1 MRRRAFITLL
11 GGAAVLRCAARA
23 RQPAMPAMEET
34 ATSAR
39 TGGRRFWLAAA
50 AAGAFLLVATCAT
63 EASAHVKWFC
73 AFDVAG
79 QPRGLENV
87 LCPDFEELVG
97 LAVAFLLLGCLV
109 DGSAL
114 GNALMRACN
123 RVTSA
128 LRDNT
133 EILVRAVCGFFFVSL
148 WTKQGILLTP
158 ELATASPL
166 VPWLQLAIAT
176 GLIWRRTMALSGL
189 GIVLLFGLAV
199 RDYGIFHLADYP
211 IFLGLGAYLA
221 LIGLQRDLFG
231 MRPLDIARYAAAIT
245 LMWASIEKWAYPEWT
260 FPLLTVHPSLTLGF
274 NEEFFMRAAGVI
286 EFTLSFALL
295 WTPLVRRAS
304 AIVLAAMFTSA
315 TFEFG
320 QLDVI
325 GHAPIVVVL
334 LAIIGD
340 DVVTVT
346 RPSWSR
352 TAVPAAYCVAL
363 AGFLTIYY
371 VVHALLFGTHIA

>member
-1 MRRRAFITLL
+1 
-11 GGAAVLRCAARA
+11 
-23 RQPAMPAMEET
+23 
-34 ATSAR
+34 
-39 TGGRRFWLAAA
+39 
-50 AAGAFLLVATCAT
+50 
-63 EASAHVKWFC
+63 
-73 AFDVAG
+73 
-79 QPRGLENV
+79 
-87 LCPDFEELVG
+87 
-97 LAVAFLLLGCLV
+97 
-109 DGSAL
+109 
-114 GNALMRACN
+114 
-123 RVTSA
+123 
-128 LRDNT
+128 
-133 EILVRAVCGFFFVSL
+133 
-148 WTKQGILLTP
+148 
-158 ELATASPL
+158 
-166 VPWLQLAIAT
+166 
-176 GLIWRRTMALSGL
+176 
-189 GIVLLFGLAV
+189 
-199 RDYGIFHLADYP
+199 
-211 IFLGLGAYLA
+211 LA

>member
-1 MRRRAFITLL
+1 MRLSQIVTLL
-11 GGAAVLRCAARA
+11 RA
-23 RQPAMPAMEET
+23 TAPLPASRTRQSAMPVTEET
-34 ATSAR
+34 AMSSR
-39 TGGRRFWLAAA
+39 MSGRRVAAA
-50 AAGAFLLVATCAT
+50 AASAVLLVATSAT
-63 EASAHVKWFC
+63 EAGAHIKWFC

-79 QPRGLENV
+79 QPRGFENV

-97 LAVAFLLLGCLV
+97 LAVAFLMLGCLV

-114 GNALMRACN
+114 GNALMRAFN
-123 RVTSA
+123 RVTGA
-128 LRDNT
+128 LRADI
-133 EILVRAVCGFFFVSL
+133 EILVRATCGFFFVAL

-158 ELATASPL
+158 ELVTTSPFI
-166 VPWLQLAIAT
+166 PWLQLAIAA
-176 GLIWRRTMALSGL
+176 GLIWRRTMPLSGL
-189 GIVLLFGLAV
+189 GIVLLFGIAV

-211 IFLGLGAYLA
+211 IFLGLAAYIALA
-221 LIGLQRDLFG
+221 GLQRDLFG
-231 MRPLDIARYAAAIT
+231 MRPLDIARTTAAVT

-260 FPLLTVHPSLTLGF
+260 FPLLTAHPSLTLGV
-274 NEEFFMRAAGVI
+274 NDEFFMRAAGVI

-315 TFEFG
+315 AFEFG

-340 DVVTVT
+340 DAVTVT
-346 RPSWSR
+346 RPR
-352 TAVPAAYCVAL
+352 LARMTVPAAYCTAL
-363 AGFLTIYY
+363 AGILAIYY
-371 VVHALLFGTHIA
+371 VVHALLFGTQIA